1 MGWRGWTRGGKGSCK
16 GRLESSRFLLL
27 PLDQQ
32 WELVLSLQESAGE
45 RNPLLQASTGNERA
59 LEGSLE
65 PPRPP
70 TPTNP
75 KVLALE
81 AISESDFCAAQIN
94 PAWTTGQVGFWGTE
108 GLDPRYTISTQK
120 CTQHAT
126 PTQGIPQNFPN
137 VAFFSFFPSCL
148 ETHNCNSNQERTL
161 STCYPK
167 GWQPG

>member
-1 MGWRGWTRGGKGSCK
+1 MGSGGGRGGSGSRKG
-16 GRLESSRFLLL
+16 GLESSRFLLL

-32 WELVLSLQESAGE
+32 WELVLALQESAGE
-45 RNPLLQASTGNERA
+45 RSPLLQASTGNERV

-65 PPRPP
+65 PPPSP

-94 PAWTTGQVGFWGTE
+94 PARTTGQAGFWGTE
-108 GLDPRYTISTQK
+108 GLDSRYTISTQK

-126 PTQGIPQNFPN
+126 PTQGIPQNFPECCLL
-137 VAFFSFFPSCL
+137 FIFPKL
-148 ETHNCNSNQERTL
+148 RRDPQL
-161 STCYPK
+161 
-167 GWQPG
+167 